1 MKTDEKPNVVQLTYK
16 EIFKINP
23 LSTQFS
29 CEENKRVIMNPAY
42 RRLLLEIRP
51 TDMKGPYEIVTY
63 LHLNHQHQILSK
75 SSRLHHLQLRF
86 SLMI

>member
-1 MKTDEKPNVVQLTYK
+1 MTTDEKPNVVQLTYK

-29 CEENKRVIMNPAY
+29 SEENKRVLMNPAY

-51 TDMKGPYEIVTY
+51 TSI
-63 LHLNHQHQILSK
+63 NI
-75 SSRLHHLQLRF
+75 F
-86 SLMI
+86 N